1 MKDVDVEPQLLPVTG
16 ETFKYRRVNTSTEA
30 RVDIKPR
37 GFWVR
42 GQQAF
47 FDVKVIDPNANHFL
61 NKAVPQ
67 CYIQNKKE
75 KKRQYN
81 EKVLEI
87 DHGSFTPPPPP
98 CLVFMIYGGKRR
110 ECSTFYNR
118 LAKKIGWQKNE
129 NHINQLT
136 EIGSEKNIYFVILKS
151 ALLFMWIKDRL

>member
-30 RVDIKPR
+30 RVDTKPT

-42 GQQAF
+42 VQQAF

-87 DHGSFTPPPPP
+87 AHGRFTPHPP
-98 CLVFMIYGGKRR
+98 
-110 ECSTFYNR
+110 
-118 LAKKIGWQKNE
+118 
-129 NHINQLT
+129 
-136 EIGSEKNIYFVILKS
+136 
-151 ALLFMWIKDRL
+151 ALYL

>member
-47 FDVKVIDPNANHFL
+47 FDMKVFDPNTNHFF

-67 CYIQNKKE
+67 CYIQNKK
-75 KKRQYN
+75 KKETTIQR
-81 EKVLEI
+81 K
-87 DHGSFTPPPPP
+87 SFRNRPWNFYLPPP
-98 CLVFMIYGGKRR
+98 CLVFMIYAGKRR

-129 NHINQLT
+129 NHINQLS
-136 EIGSEKNIYFVILKS
+136 EIGSEENIYFVILKS
-151 ALLFMWIKDRL
+151 VLLFMRIKDRL

>member
-61 NKAVPQ
+61 NKAVSQ
-67 CYIQNKKE
+67 CYIQKK
-75 KKRQYN
+75 KKRN
-81 EKVLEI
+81 
-87 DHGSFTPPPPP
+87 D
-98 CLVFMIYGGKRR
+98 
-110 ECSTFYNR
+110 STT
-118 LAKKIGWQKNE
+118 KK
-129 NHINQLT
+129 
-136 EIGSEKNIYFVILKS
+136 F
-151 ALLFMWIKDRL
+151 

>member
-30 RVDIKPR
+30 RVDINPR

-47 FDVKVIDPNANHFL
+47 FDVKAIDPNVNHFL

-87 DHGSFTPPPPP
+87 DHGSFTSLPP
-98 CLVFMIYGGKRR
+98 
-110 ECSTFYNR
+110 
-118 LAKKIGWQKNE
+118 
-129 NHINQLT
+129 
-136 EIGSEKNIYFVILKS
+136 
-151 ALLFMWIKDRL
+151 ALYL

>member
-87 DHGSFTPPPPP
+87 AHGSFTPHPLP
-98 CLVFMIYGGKRR
+98 CIYD
-110 ECSTFYNR
+110 
-118 LAKKIGWQKNE
+118 LHW
-129 NHINQLT
+129 
-136 EIGSEKNIYFVILKS
+136 
-151 ALLFMWIKDRL
+151 